1 MKSNIL
7 LLLSAVAIVSAS
19 CLRDPSVVT
28 HHHKSLTRR
37 NREEGSVPVSTF
49 GYTALKGPLD
59 WYGLNKATNGAC
71 AMGTMQSPINIDTDI
86 GLAME
91 KVVLKIPD
99 VSSAKFENLGTN
111 VEVVVNGTLLV
122 GRKEYKLQ
130 QFHFHTPSEH
140 RFFEEFYP
148 MEVHFVLQA
157 SGKKIYKKILFEMST
172 NWTFIN
178 DYLDSTI
185 AVVGFVVQLCTS
197 SESDSFL
204 DDVFANI
211 GDIETPGT
219 FTETG
224 PLTFGALEEHLHHN
238 KIFQYS
244 GSLTT
249 PPCSEGVNWLISTE
263 PLQLDVNT
271 YNKVKS
277 ILKFNSRYTQNN
289 LGGTNLLEVA
299 AAELATSA

>member
-1 MKSNIL
+1 MKTNIL
-7 LLLSAVAIVSAS
+7 LLLSAVAAVSAS
-19 CLRDPSVVT
+19 CIRDPSVIT

-37 NREEGSVPVSTF
+37 QIDGTVPVSTF
-49 GYTALKGPLD
+49 GYTALKGPFN
-59 WYGLNKATNGAC
+59 WYGLNKTANGAC
-71 AMGTMQSPINIDTDI
+71 AMGTMQSPIVIDSSI
-86 GLAME
+86 GLAKE
-91 KVVLKIPD
+91 QVTLSIPD
-99 VSSAKFENLGTN
+99 VSNAKFENLGTN
-111 VEVVVNGTLLV
+111 VEVVVNGTLYV
-122 GRKEYKLQ
+122 GQKEYKLQ
-130 QFHFHTPSEH
+130 QFHFHTPGEH

-157 SGKKIYKKILFEMST
+157 S
-172 NWTFIN
+172 
-178 DYLDSTI
+178 DSTI

-197 SESDSFL
+197 SHSESFL

-211 GDIETPGT
+211 EDIATPGT
-219 FTETG
+219 YTETG
-224 PLTFGALEEHLHHN
+224 PLTFGAIEEHLHRH
-238 KIFQYS
+238 KIYQYS

-277 ILKFNSRYTQNN
+277 IVKFNARYTANY

-299 AAELATSA
+299 AAELVTDV